1 MIFQYF
7 KHLKVQSFRNQSKY
21 TCDFNTVC
29 LFMNLY
35 VLKPTDIYG
44 HSDNQA
50 VFKLLTYTV
59 PRACCMTTS
68 HILSCH
74 ISVNIYYTP

>member
-1 MIFQYF
+1 
-7 KHLKVQSFRNQSKY
+7 
-21 TCDFNTVC
+21 
-29 LFMNLY
+29 MNLY

-59 PRACCMTTS
+59 PGACFMTTS

-74 ISVNIYYTP
+74 TSVNIYYTP